1 MGIQHELGRPTWI
14 EIDVNRLA
22 GNIRRFREFL
32 PGHVQIM
39 AVVKADGYGHG
50 ALPVSE
56 VALSEGASMLGVASL
71 EEGAHLRQNRIAA
84 PILILGYTD
93 PRKNRLLLELDLL
106 PTIFHWESAYSL
118 SQQALGMGKRMPVHV
133 KLDTGMGRL
142 GLRNI
147 RNAIGFLESV
157 YNLPGITL
165 KGVYTH
171 FATAD
176 DHEDES
182 FALEQLQRFEEILK
196 ACRDKGLD
204 IKVKHAANTAAA
216 LKYPRSHLDM
226 VRIGIGLYGCYPGN
240 GVERSFV
247 KLLPVMSFKS
257 RIVFLKKVPAGTPI
271 SYGRSFITRGDTRI
285 ATVPLGYGDGYSRM
299 FSNRGAMLVRG
310 KKVPV
315 AGRVCMDLTMLDVGK
330 VPQVHKGDE
339 VVVFGEQGGE
349 SILVDDLAEQLGT
362 IHYEVLCSAGKR
374 VPRFYLQSRTLERGI
389 MEYNHFR

>member
-56 VALSEGASMLGVASL
+56 VALSEGVSMLGVASL
-71 EEGAHLRQNRIAA
+71 EEGAHLRKNRIAS